1 MAQLSCCGMNFRDE
15 EELTRHQ
22 VKTHGQQKK
31 AVGSCCGVQ
40 YYTESGLKE
49 HMRVAH
55 GKAS

>member
-1 MAQLSCCGMNFRDE
+1 MAELSCCGMNFKNE

-22 VKTHGQQKK
+22 VKAHGQQKT

-40 YYTESGLKE
+40 YYTDSGLKE